1 MDLEP
6 LRYTRCNSAELNG
19 IWDFDE
25 MVTIDQIKQLREET
39 GVSPTEIK
47 KALEQS
53 NGDVAKARELLRIW
67 GKAVSAKKISRET
80 KSGLIETY
88 LHSNAKT
95 GVLLD
100 IRCETDFVAKS
111 PDFKNLAHEICLQ
124 IAAMKPLFIK
134 EEDIP
139 DEVVD
144 GEIKIYKEQVK
155 DSGKPEKIVAQIIE
169 GKLKKYKDEISLLS
183 QTWIKDDSKTI
194 KDLIEETV
202 AKVGE
207 KIEVKRFS
215 RYEI

>member
-1 MDLEP
+1 V
-6 LRYTRCNSAELNG
+6 
-19 IWDFDE
+19 
-25 MVTIDQIKQLREET
+25 VTIDQIKQLREET

-47 KALEQS
+47 KALEET
-53 NGDVAKARELLRIW
+53 NGDAEKAKELLRIR
-67 GKAVSAKKISRET
+67 GKAVLSKKSSRET

-88 LHSNAKT
+88 LHQNAQT

-111 PDFKNLAHEICLQ
+111 PDFKSLAHEICLQ
-124 IAAMKPLFIK
+124 IAAMKPLFVS
-134 EEDIP
+134 ETDIP
-139 DEVVD
+139 EEFLD
-144 GEIKIYKEQVK
+144 GETKIYTEQVK

-183 QTWIKDDSKTI
+183 QAWIKDDSKTI
-194 KDLIEETV
+194 KNLIEDTV

-207 KIEVKRFS
+207 NIEIKRFA

>member
-1 MDLEP
+1 
-6 LRYTRCNSAELNG
+6 
-19 IWDFDE
+19 

-47 KALEQS
+47 KALEES
-53 NGDVAKARELLRIW
+53 KGDTEKAKELLRIW
-67 GKAVSAKKISRET
+67 GKKVLNKKTSRDT

-88 LHSNAKT
+88 LHSNAQT

-111 PDFKNLAHEICLQ
+111 PDFKNLSHEVCLQ
-124 IAAMKPLFIK
+124 IAAMKPLYVK

-139 DEVVD
+139 EGFLD
-144 GEIKIYKEQVK
+144 GEMRIWTEQVK
-155 DSGKPEKIVAQIIE
+155 DSGKPEKIVKQILE
-169 GKLKKYKDEISLLS
+169 GKINKYKQEICLLS
-183 QTWIKDDSKTI
+183 QPWIKDDTKTI
-194 KDLIEETV
+194 KNLVEDTV

-207 KIEVKRFS
+207 NIEIKRFA